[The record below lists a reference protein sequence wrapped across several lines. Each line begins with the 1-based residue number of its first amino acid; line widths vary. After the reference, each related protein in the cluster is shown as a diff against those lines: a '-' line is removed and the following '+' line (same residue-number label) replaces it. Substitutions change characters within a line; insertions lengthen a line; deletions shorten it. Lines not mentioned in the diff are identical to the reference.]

1 MKSSHNDL
9 TDLIDGQITPLQK
22 IDHPLF
28 SRHDVELFIKRED
41 LVHPQ
46 ISGNKWY
53 KLKHN
58 LLHAKAQG
66 FTRLVSF
73 GGAFSNHLH
82 ALAFAG
88 HYFGFETI
96 GFVRGEL
103 SEPLNPTL
111 ADAVGWGMKL
121 HSLSRSEYLR
131 RHEADFVQQLVDP
144 LQRCFVIPEG
154 GANEWALAGCAD
166 IVTGISQQLPDYD
179 YVCVPCG
186 TGATLAGIVAAL
198 EASERAGKVTTL
210 GFSALKGNKS
220 LAGEVSTMLTGFSTA
235 EISNWQIIDEF
246 HGGGFA
252 KITPELV
259 AFMQQWHQQTGI
271 ALEPLY
277 TGKMLLGLCELVE
290 RGFFAAGSKIVAV
303 HTGGMQGIRGMQ
315 TQIDKLTLTDS

>member
-1 MKSSHNDL
+1 MNSPPSSLADL
-9 TDLIDGQITPLQK
+9 AHRQITPLQK

-28 SRHDVELFIKRED
+28 SRHGVELFIKRED
-41 LVHPQ
+41 QVHAQ

-58 LLHAKAQG
+58 LLHAKQQG

-73 GGAFSNHLH
+73 GGAYSNHLH

-88 HYFGFETI
+88 HHFGFETI
-96 GFVRGEL
+96 GFIRGEI

-121 HSLSRSEYLR
+121 HFLTRSEYRR
-131 RHEADFVQQLVDP
+131 RHDSEFVQQLVEP
-144 LQRCFVIPEG
+144 FQRCFVIPEG
-154 GANEWALAGCAD
+154 GANQWALAGCAD
-166 IVTGISQQLPDYD
+166 IVEGISSQLADYD

-198 EASERAGKVTTL
+198 ARFDNKDKVKTL
-210 GFSALKGNKS
+210 GFVALKGHSS
-220 LAGEVSTMLTGFSTA
+220 LVDG
-235 EISNWQIIDEF
+235 ISNMLADFSDVEITHWQLIDEF
-246 HGGGFA
+246 HCGGFA
-252 KITPELV
+252 KITPELIS
-259 AFMQQWHQQTGI
+259 FMQQWQQQTGI

-277 TGKMLLGLCELVE
+277 TGKMLLGLCELVK

-303 HTGGMQGIRGMQ
+303 HTGGMQGVRGMQ
-315 TQIDKLTLTDS
+315 ARIDKLKL

>member
-1 MKSSHNDL
+1 MKPSNYELSDL
-9 TDLIDGQITPLQK
+9 TYDQLTPLQK

-41 LVHPQ
+41 LVHPL

-58 LLHAKAQG
+58 LLHARAQG

-96 GFVRGEL
+96 GYIRGEV

-111 ADAVGWGMKL
+111 ADAVGWGMRL
-121 HSLSRSEYLR
+121 EPLSRSQYRR
-131 RHEADFVQQLVDP
+131 RHEIDFVQQLVEP

-179 YVCVPCG
+179 YVCLPCG
-186 TGATLAGIVAAL
+186 TGATLAGVTAAL
-198 EASERAGKVTTL
+198 AVSEHAGNVQVL

-220 LAGEVSTMLTGFSTA
+220 LVGEVSTMLTDFTGA
-235 EISNWQIIDEF
+235 DINNWQIIDEF

-252 KITPELV
+252 KITPELI
-259 AFMQQWHQQTGI
+259 AFMQQWYQQTGI

-290 RGFFAAGSKIVAV
+290 RGFFPAGAKIVAV

-315 TQIDKLTLTDS
+315 AKIDKFVTVNS

>member
-1 MKSSHNDL
+1 MKSSNNDL
-9 TDLIDGQITPLQK
+9 TDLTHAQITPLQK
-22 IDHPLF
+22 IDHALF
-28 SRHDVELFIKRED
+28 SRHNVELFIKRED

-53 KLKHN
+53 KLRHN
-58 LLHAKAQG
+58 LLYAREQG

-96 GFVRGEL
+96 GFVRGEVH
-103 SEPLNPTL
+103 EPLNPTL

-121 HSLSRSEYLR
+121 YPLSRSEYR
-131 RHEADFVQQLVDP
+131 RRSEAAFVQRLVEP

-166 IVTGISQQLPDYD
+166 ILTGISQQLADYD

-198 EASERAGKVTTL
+198 EASGRAGKVKVL

-220 LAGEVSTMLTGFSTA
+220 LVGEVSTMLADFSVA
-235 EISNWQIIDEF
+235 GINNWQIIDEF

-259 AFMQQWHQQTGI
+259 AFMQQWYEQTGI

-277 TGKMLLGLCELVE
+277 TGKMLLGLCELVA
-290 RGFFAAGSKIVAV
+290 RGDFAAGSKLVAV
-303 HTGGMQGIRGMQ
+303 HTGGMQGVRGMQ
-315 TQIDKLTLTDS
+315 TQIDKFTTIGR